1 MTTESNA
8 DPQGRDQKSGP
19 QSRAL
24 PASAVW
30 AFGFVALPLA
40 TIGLPLTIYLAP
52 FYAGEMGLSLAALGT
67 AMLLARVLDVVVD
80 PFIGAASDRLRTRFG
95 RRKPWLVAG
104 ALVVMLGM
112 AMLFHPPQ
120 GVSLG
125 YFLFWLAVMYA
136 GFSLVQ
142 VPHRAWGAEMSPSY
156 DERTHISSVRQFFST
171 GGLIVSTLVPAIV
184 LGQAGAKSAD
194 VLSSL
199 STMMLIVLPI
209 AVILNL
215 ALTPDRSASRPTPP
229 RVPIDWRANFRAVR
243 RNGPLRCILLVLFVG
258 FSAETFRQTL
268 TVFFARDVIGVQN
281 LGLVYVYYFISAF
294 IGVPAWRW
302 VAKRTSK
309 HHALVCGMVIAIAT
323 NLGLF
328 FLGYGDTGLFTAMF
342 IIKGFCF
349 GALDLLP
356 AAMLADV
363 ADVDTAITRKYR
375 AGLLFGMAGVVTN
388 LGQAVGQGVSLNA
401 LGLIGYRAAGETGE
415 SALFALRVLYALIP
429 SVALGL
435 ALFIALRYG
444 LTAARH
450 GRLRAALERRA
461 ASAAAAV
468 PVPVPVPPST

>member
-1 MTTESNA
+1 MTPAAPSA
-8 DPQGRDQKSGP
+8 SSKAM
-19 QSRAL
+19 SRA
-24 PASAVW
+24 SVW
-30 AFGFVALPLA
+30 AFGAVALPLA

-67 AMLLARVLDVVVD
+67 AMMLARILDVIVD
-80 PFIGAASDRLRTRFG
+80 PFIGVASDRLRTRFG

-104 ALVVMLGM
+104 AAVLMFGM
-112 AMLFHPPQ
+112 VMLFHPPQ
-120 GVSLG
+120 GVSLA

-142 VPHRAWGAEMSPSY
+142 VPHRAWGAELSPYY

-209 AVILNL
+209 MVILNL
-215 ALTPDRSASRPTPP
+215 VFTPEPPPTYAVSSSSPM
-229 RVPIDWRANFRAVR
+229 DWRAQWKAVR

-268 TVFFARDVIGVQN
+268 TVFYARDVIGVPN
-281 LGLVYVYYFISAF
+281 LGLVYVYYFVSAF
-294 IGVPAWRW
+294 IGVPCWRW
-302 VAKRTSK
+302 VARRTGK
-309 HHALVCGMVIAIAT
+309 HHALCYGMLIAIGT

-328 FLGYGDTGLFTAMF
+328 FLGRGDTVLFTTMF

-356 AAMLADV
+356 AAMLADA
-363 ADVDTAITRKYR
+363 ADVDSAISRKAR
-375 AGLLFGMAGVVTN
+375 AGLLFAMAGVVTN

-401 LGLIGYRAAGETGE
+401 LAWVGYRAAGETDP
-415 SALFALRVLYALIP
+415 SALLSMRVLYALAP
-429 SVALGL
+429 SVVLGIALL
-435 ALFIALRYG
+435 IALRYG

-450 GRLRAALERRA
+450 TRLRQALERR
-461 ASAAAAV
+461 SAAAKAAQG
-468 PVPVPVPPST
+468 